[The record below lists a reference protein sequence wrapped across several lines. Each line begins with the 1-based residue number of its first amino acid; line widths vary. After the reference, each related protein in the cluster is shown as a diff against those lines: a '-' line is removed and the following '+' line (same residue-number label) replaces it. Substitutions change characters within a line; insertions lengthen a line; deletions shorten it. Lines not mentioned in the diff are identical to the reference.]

1 MQQKLTERYVIDLM
15 KEEWDKKVHSL
26 LEKKKKSKSDASGG
40 LKVDFDVDGDGYK
53 ENVISPGLKVVD
65 ITDGPM
71 KGQLYDVVSVDK
83 DTVTLG
89 RADAAGKEKLQF
101 TITRQEF
108 EAKYDHKR
116 KR

>member
-1 MQQKLTERYVIDLM
+1 MQQKLTERYIIDLM
-15 KEEWDKKVHSL
+15 KKEWDKKVNSL
-26 LEKKKKSKSDASGG
+26 LEKKSNAKTSGG

-71 KGQLYDVVSVDK
+71 KKQLYDVVSVDK
-83 DTVTLG
+83 DTVTLS
-89 RADAAGKEKLQF
+89 RAAASGKEKLQF

-108 EAKYDHKR
+108 EANYDHKR